1 MIIHLKEGRLVLPGW
16 HEGFPTMSMDST
28 HSHKTSTAALM
39 LGAIGIVYGDIGTSV
54 LYSMQSV
61 FHFSKLPV
69 TEANVFG
76 IVSMFF
82 WTLTLIVSLK
92 YVLLILRA
100 DNHGEGG
107 LVAMLALVSRV
118 MQGGNPKLRSM
129 LLFLGIAGACLFYGD
144 GVITPAISVLAA
156 VEGLEV
162 ASEAFKHYL
171 IPLTLVILLVLFLF
185 QKKGTAGIGRFFG
198 PVMLLWFA
206 AIGALG
212 VAQIIHRPDI
222 LLALSPLHA
231 LQFISGQPLTTFF
244 ILGAVVLCVT
254 GGEALYADM
263 GHFGRRP
270 IQLAW
275 FLVVMPP
282 LVLSYL
288 GQGALLLRQPGT
300 AVNPFFMMVPKW
312 ALYPMVAL
320 ATAAT
325 VIASQALISGAY
337 SATKQI
343 IQLGYLPR
351 LQILHTNERESGQI
365 YLPFVNWA
373 LFIAIAAVVVM
384 FRTSE
389 NLAGAYGI
397 AVTTNMVIT
406 SIMFYFVMRHV
417 WKWPVAAPFVL
428 TGSLLVVD
436 LAFWFSNMTK
446 ILEGGW
452 FTILVAAVLFV
463 LMMTWYRGR
472 QLVAAKQASTS
483 LKLDEFLQSV
493 FEAPL
498 QRVEGTAVFMNPQDE
513 TVPNAFLHN
522 LKHNKVLHEQNLFVT
537 VRYHEVPWINTSERL
552 TVRPL
557 GNECWQIDVNYGFM
571 DEVDLPKAMR
581 PLEAHGCQL
590 DPMRTS
596 YFLSRDTVVS
606 TDKPGM
612 APWREKLFAQMHHN
626 ATSAAAYMS
635 LPGNAVVE
643 MGSKVEI

>member
-1 MIIHLKEGRLVLPGW
+1 MPDW
-16 HEGFPTMSMDST
+16 HDSFPTVNMENN

-76 IVSMFF
+76 IVSLFF
-82 WTLTLIVSLK
+82 WTLTLVVSFK

-100 DNHGEGG
+100 DNNGEGG
-107 LVAMLALVSRV
+107 LVAMLALVSRF
-118 MQGGNPKLRSM
+118 MQGNPKLRSM
-129 LLFLGIAGACLFYGD
+129 LLLLGITGACLFYGD
-144 GVITPAISVLAA
+144 GVITPAISVLSAT
-156 VEGLEV
+156 EGLEV

-171 IPLTLVILLVLFLF
+171 IPITLGILLVLFLF

-198 PVMLLWFA
+198 PIMLLWFA
-206 AIGALG
+206 AIGVLG
-212 VAQIIHRPDI
+212 VVQIIHRPDI
-222 LLALSPLHA
+222 LLALNPLHG
-231 LQFISGQPLTTFF
+231 LQFVARQPLTTFF

-254 GGEALYADM
+254 GSEALYADM

-288 GQGALLLRQPGT
+288 GQGALLLREPET
-300 AVNPFFMMVPKW
+300 AINPFFMMVPKW

-325 VIASQALISGAY
+325 VIASQALISGAF

-365 YLPFVNWA
+365 YIPFVNWA
-373 LFIAIAAVVVM
+373 LFTAIAAVVVM
-384 FRTSE
+384 FRTSA

-417 WKWPVAAPFVL
+417 WKWPVAVPVVL
-428 TGSLLVVD
+428 TGLLLLVD
-436 LAFWFSNMTK
+436 SAFWFSNMAK
-446 ILEGGW
+446 IFEGGW

-463 LMMTWYRGR
+463 MMMTWYRGR
-472 QLVAAKQASTS
+472 QLVAAKRATTG
-483 LKLDEFLQSV
+483 LKLDEFLQAV
-493 FEAPL
+493 FQAPP
-498 QRVEGTAVFMNPQDE
+498 QRVEGTAVFMNAQDE
-513 TVPNAFLHN
+513 TVPNALLHN

-537 VRYHEVPWINTSERL
+537 VRYHEVPWIGTAERL

-581 PLEAHGCQL
+581 PLEAQGCQL

-606 TDKPGM
+606 TKQPGM
-612 APWREKLFAQMHHN
+612 APWREKLFTQMHHN
-626 ATSAAAYMS
+626 ATSVAAYMS

>member
-1 MIIHLKEGRLVLPGW
+1 MPGW
-16 HEGFPTMSMDST
+16 HDSFPTVNMENN
-28 HSHKTSTAALM
+28 HSPKTSTAALM

-100 DNHGEGG
+100 DNNGEGG

-118 MQGGNPKLRSM
+118 MHGNPKLRSM
-129 LLFLGIAGACLFYGD
+129 LLLLGIAGACLFYGD

-156 VEGLEV
+156 TEGLEV

-171 IPLTLVILLVLFLF
+171 IPITLGILLVLFLF
-185 QKKGTAGIGRFFG
+185 QKKGTAGIGQFFG
-198 PVMLLWFA
+198 PIMLLWFA
-206 AIGALG
+206 AIGVLG
-212 VAQIIHRPDI
+212 VVQIVHRPDI
-222 LLALSPLHA
+222 LLALNPLHA
-231 LQFISGQPLTTFF
+231 LQFIVRQPLTTFF

-288 GQGALLLRQPGT
+288 GQGALLLRQPET
-300 AVNPFFMMVPKW
+300 AINPFFMMVPKW

-325 VIASQALISGAY
+325 VIASQALISGAF

-365 YLPFVNWA
+365 YIPFVNWA
-373 LFIAIAAVVVM
+373 LFAAIVAVVVM
-384 FRTSE
+384 FRTSA

-417 WKWPVAAPFVL
+417 WNWPVAVSFVL
-428 TGSLLVVD
+428 TASLLLVD
-436 LAFWFSNMTK
+436 SAFWLSNMAK
-446 ILEGGW
+446 IFEGGW
-452 FTILVAAVLFV
+452 FTIMVAAVLFV
-463 LMMTWYRGR
+463 LMMTWFRGR
-472 QLVAAKQASTS
+472 QLVATKLATTG
-483 LKLDEFLQSV
+483 LKLDEFLQAV
-493 FEAPL
+493 FQAPP
-498 QRVEGTAVFMNPQDE
+498 QRVEGTAVFMNVQDE
-513 TVPNAFLHN
+513 TVPNALLHN

-537 VRYHEVPWINTSERL
+537 VRYHEVPWISTAGRL

-581 PLEAHGCQL
+581 PLEAHGCKL

-606 TDKPGM
+606 TKQPGM
-612 APWREKLFAQMHHN
+612 APWREKLFTQMHHN
-626 ATSAAAYMS
+626 ATSVAAYMS